1 MWNNFQ
7 ILDDRQHGTVIPERR
22 GTNKVSP
29 VMAATYWLKSA
40 AAWRGNPAS
49 ADAAESKETM
59 WMFRDAKTC
68 RACGTGY
75 WRKSHTGEKGTGREG
90 GGEGALEI
98 CRAVPLSLWWRTDWC
113 MCKGELPGTKERTT
127 EKE

>member
-7 ILDDRQHGTVIPERR
+7 ILDDRQHRRVIPERR
-22 GTNKVSP
+22 GTNRASP

-59 WMFRDAKTC
+59 WMFRDAKTYS
-68 RACGTGY
+68 ACGTGY
-75 WRKSHTGEKGTGREG
+75 WRKSHTGEKGRGREVGRG
-90 GGEGALEI
+90 GRSGDLQSGSLE
-98 CRAVPLSLWWRTDWC
+98 SLV
-113 MCKGELPGTKERTT
+113 EN
-127 EKE
+127 